1 VLSPESADAAATP
14 VEPSGPAAPGQARP
28 RRTLKRRLWQAR
40 WCYLFILPGLIYFV
54 IFRYVP
60 LLGNAV
66 AWQDYSPYLGLDG
79 SPWVAW
85 DNFVRLFTDAEVA
98 NALINTLVL
107 SLLQI
112 GFAFPAPLLLALLL
126 NSIVS
131 DRIKRFIQSVVY
143 LPHFIGWVIV
153 VSIWQALFGGTGAV
167 SEVLSQLSG
176 SPVNL
181 MTNPDTFALLITS
194 QVIWKEI
201 GWGTI
206 IFLAAMALVPLERYE
221 AAAVDGAGGWRRMWH
236 ITLPGIA
243 PVIVLLLIL
252 RLGSVLTV
260 GFEQI
265 ILQQNAVG
273 ADVAQVLDTFVYYR
287 GVLGGDWGLATA
299 AGLVKGLVGTILVL
313 GANWLAKRLGGEG
326 AF

>member
-1 VLSPESADAAATP
+1 MAVTA
-14 VEPSGPAAPGQARP
+14 GPAETSTPPRPVGHDQHPP
-28 RRTLKRRLWQAR
+28 RRRRRLTQRLWQAR
-40 WCYLFILPGLIYFV
+40 WCYLFILPGVVYFV
-54 IFRYVP
+54 IFRYLP
-60 LLGNAV
+60 LAGNAI
-66 AWQDYSPYLGLDG
+66 AWQDYSPYLGFER
-79 SPWVAW
+79 SPWIAW
-85 DNFVRLFTDAEVA
+85 DNFARLLTDPEVA

-107 SLLQI
+107 SVLQI
-112 GFAFPAPLLLALLL
+112 VFAFPAPLLLALLL

-131 DRIKRFIQSVVY
+131 DRIKRFVQSVVY

-153 VSIWQALFGGTGAV
+153 VSIWQALFGGTGSISGA
-167 SEVLSQLSG
+167 LSDLLDR
-176 SPVNL
+176 PVNL
-181 MTNPDTFALLITS
+181 MTNPDTFPLLITS

-206 IFLAAMALVPLERYE
+206 IFLAAMALVPVERYE
-221 AAAVDGAGGWRRMWH
+221 AAAVDGAGGGRRMWH
-236 ITLPGIA
+236 VTLPGIT

-265 ILQQNAVG
+265 ILQQDAVG

-299 AGLVKGLVGTILVL
+299 AGLVKGVVGTVLVI
-313 GANWLAKRLGGEG
+313 GANWVAKRLGGEG

>member
-1 VLSPESADAAATP
+1 MGQGVLSAEPTKAAADAVAEP
-14 VEPSGPAAPGQARP
+14 VAVRR
-28 RRTLKRRLWQAR
+28 RRTLQRRLWQAR
-40 WCYLFILPGLIYFV
+40 WCYLFILPGLVYFV

-66 AWQDYSPYLGLDG
+66 AWQDYSPFLGFEG

-85 DNFVRLFTDAEVA
+85 DNFARLLTDPEVA
-98 NALINTLVL
+98 NALINTLWL
-107 SLLQI
+107 SVLQI
-112 GFAFPAPLLLALLL
+112 VFAFPAPLLLALLL
-126 NSIVS
+126 NSILS
-131 DRIKRFIQSVVY
+131 DRIKRFVQSVVY

-153 VSIWQALFGGTGAV
+153 VSIWQALFGGTGAI
-167 SEVLSQLSG
+167 SEVLSGLTG
-176 SPVNL
+176 SSVNL

-221 AAAVDGAGGWRRMWH
+221 AAAVDGAGGWRRIWH

-265 ILQQNAVG
+265 ILQQDAVG

-299 AGLVKGLVGTILVL
+299 AGLVKGLVGTVLVL